1 MIAPALAAHRFLL
14 AVLLG
19 AVLGVVYGFL
29 RPLRPR
35 HKTLSDILF
44 FPAAVWVWMYF
55 ALAVCRGD
63 LRLGYVVGMG
73 LGGVIWELTFGK
85 WLRPIFSLI
94 WKIFSRVFTFLI
106 LPGKIFF
113 KKIGFF
119 VKKDLQP
126 GKNGLY

>member
-19 AVLGVVYGFL
+19 AVLGMVYGFL

-63 LRLGYVVGMG
+63 LRLG
-73 LGGVIWELTFGK
+73 
-85 WLRPIFSLI
+85 
-94 WKIFSRVFTFLI
+94 
-106 LPGKIFF
+106 
-113 KKIGFF
+113 
-119 VKKDLQP
+119 
-126 GKNGLY
+126 